1 MADATTPGE
10 AAAAAAV
17 ATEQTRALRAEIEAA
32 DRAGQRF
39 AGSLVTAFEGLAFKG
54 KSLGDVVKSLTL
66 SLSNMVLKAA
76 FAPLEQG
83 IGSFMSGL
91 LKGGLGFAKGGVF
104 RQGGVVPFASGG
116 VIASP
121 IAFPL
126 AGGATGIAGER
137 GADGRLG
144 VVAAQGGSGAA
155 ITVNIQTQD
164 AESFSRSQTQ
174 VAAMI
179 ARAVALGQRNL

>member
-1 MADATTPGE
+1 
-10 AAAAAAV
+10 
-17 ATEQTRALRAEIEAA
+17 
-32 DRAGQRF
+32 
-39 AGSLVTAFEGLAFKG
+39 
-54 KSLGDVVKSLTL
+54 
-66 SLSNMVLKAA
+66 
-76 FAPLEQG
+76 
-83 IGSFMSGL
+83 
-91 LKGGLGFAKGGVF
+91 
-104 RQGGVVPFASGG
+104 VVPFASGG